1 MKNNSVENTTDKK
14 EKNEQLKDNKIKNLK
29 FRVTEE
35 EYEYIMKKYEKSG
48 CKSLSSYLRKMAVT
62 GRIIRFDS
70 SAILELNRL
79 FSNIANN
86 INQIAVR
93 VNSTNR
99 IYDEDIKEIKEKEK
113 ELWQLQT
120 SILSVLQSI

>member
-1 MKNNSVENTTDKK
+1 MRNISDENMTVKK
-14 EKNEQLKDNKIKNLK
+14 EEKDQFKDNRTKIITLRLK
-29 FRVTEE
+29 ED
-35 EYEYIMKKYEKSG
+35 EYDYIQEKFKLSG

-62 GRIIRFDS
+62 GRIIQLDS
-70 SAILELNRL
+70 SALIEISRL

-99 IYDEDIKEIKEKEK
+99 IYDEDIEEIQKKVK

-120 SILSVLQSI
+120 SIQSVLQSI

>member
-1 MKNNSVENTTDKK
+1 MRNNSDENMTVKK
-14 EKNEQLKDNKIKNLK
+14 EENDQFRDNKTKNLK

-35 EYEYIMKKYEKSG
+35 EYEYIQKKYELSG
-48 CKSLSSYLRKMAVT
+48 CKNISSYLRKMAVT
-62 GRIIRFDS
+62 GRIIQLDS
-70 SAILELNRL
+70 SALIEISRL

-99 IYDEDIKEIKEKEK
+99 IYDEDIEEIQKKVK

-120 SILSVLQSI
+120 SIQSVLQSI

>member
-1 MKNNSVENTTDKK
+1 MRNISDGNMTVKK
-14 EKNEQLKDNKIKNLK
+14 EEKDQFKDNRTKIITLRLK
-29 FRVTEE
+29 ED
-35 EYEYIMKKYEKSG
+35 EYDYIQEKFKLSG

-62 GRIIRFDS
+62 GRIIQLDS
-70 SAILELNRL
+70 SALIEISRL

-99 IYDEDIKEIKEKEK
+99 IYDEDIEEIQKKVK

-120 SILSVLQSI
+120 SIQSILQSI